1 MNVHLIQ
8 SQLFWENSNQNI
20 LRFNWHLDRTEP
32 NSLVV
37 LPEMFS
43 TGFTMNPN
51 EIAETMDSLSVTWMR
66 ERSVDRMICGSL
78 AIIDN
83 GKFYNRFLAV
93 YKGEIVCQYDKNQ
106 LFSFGKENR
115 VYTEGT
121 NSVQFEYQGWKIA
134 PFICYDLRF
143 PELIRQQ
150 AGSEI
155 MIFSA
160 NWPKKRIA
168 AWNSLLPARAIENQC
183 YVIGVNRVGNDAND
197 IEHNGCSQ
205 VIQYD
210 GNYLLNPQ
218 KDNEVMATVYLEK
231 EKLQKYRRLYPFLK
245 DKK

>member
-231 EKLQKYRRLYPFLK
+231 EKLQKFRRLYPFLK

>member
-210 GNYLLNPQ
+210 GNYFLNPQ

>member
-8 SQLFWENSNQNI
+8 SQLFWENINQNI

-43 TGFTMNPN
+43 TGFTMNPK
-51 EIAETMDSLSVTWMR
+51 EIAEHMDGLSVTWMR

-78 AIIDN
+78 AINED
-83 GKFYNRFLAV
+83 GKFYNRFLAL

-106 LFSFGKENR
+106 LFSFGKEDR
-115 VYTEGT
+115 VYTEGK

-150 AGSEI
+150 AGAEI